1 MKPVV
6 AAQKISKHFGGVQA
20 LQDVSLTLYPGQVR
34 SLVGENGS
42 GKSTLIKI
50 IAGVHQPDSGHIVLN
65 GTPCKH
71 LRPRQ
76 AVRAG
81 VQVIYQDFSLFVN
94 LTVAENLALNTQIQS
109 GRRFVNW
116 RQIRRIAAEAL
127 AKVGHDIDLGKSVG
141 ELTVAEK
148 QLIAIAKALLHNA
161 RVIVMDEPTTALTK
175 REVAALFRVIDDLRA
190 KGLSILFVSHK
201 LQEVLE
207 ISDTITIL
215 RNGRKAAEGDVSQF
229 SRDDLV
235 FHMTGRRVETGTPP
249 ARSGASAVLFEVRNL
264 TRTDAFEQI
273 SFDVHRGEILGITGL
288 LGSGRAELALALFG
302 LESVDS
308 GTICLEGRDIRLGN
322 VSEAVRAGLAC
333 VPEDRTLEGLFPP
346 QSIER
351 NIAIAGLESFANRIG
366 WLRRRSLR
374 ASANRWMKDL
384 SIRAPSR
391 QTAVENL
398 SGGNQQKVV
407 LGKWLAAH
415 TKLLILNGPTVGVD
429 IGAKVDVHERIRA
442 LAEQGLGAIL
452 ISDDLPELLSLCR
465 RVLLMSRGRIVK
477 ELTSDSL
484 DHDALAAELAE
495 LA

>member
-6 AAQKISKHFGGVQA
+6 AAQGISKHFGGVQA
-20 LQDVSLTLYPGQVR
+20 LRDVSLSLHPGQVR

-50 IAGVHQPDSGHIVLN
+50 LAGVYQPDSGTIHLDGV
-65 GTPCKH
+65 PCQH
-71 LRPRQ
+71 LHARQ

-81 VQVIYQDFSLFVN
+81 VQVIYQDFSLFAN

-109 GRRFVNW
+109 CRRFVNW
-116 RQIRRIAAEAL
+116 RQVRRIATEAL
-127 AKVGHDIDLGKSVG
+127 AKVGHEIDLDKSVAD
-141 ELTVAEK
+141 LTVAQK
-148 QLIAIAKALLHNA
+148 QLVAIAKALLHDA

-201 LQEVLE
+201 LQEVRE
-207 ISDTITIL
+207 ISDTITVL
-215 RNGRKAAEGDVSQF
+215 RSGRKVAEGDASQF

-249 ARSGASAVLFEVRNL
+249 SRPGASQVLFEVRNL
-264 TRTDAFEQI
+264 TRRNAFEQI
-273 SFDVHRGEILGITGL
+273 CFEVQRGEILGITGL

-302 LESVDS
+302 LEPVDS
-308 GTICLEGRDIRLGN
+308 GTIRLEGRDIRLGN
-322 VSEAVRAGLAC
+322 VSEAVIAGLAY

-351 NIAIAGLESFANRIG
+351 NMAIAGLGSFANRFG
-366 WLRRRSLR
+366 WLRPGQLR
-374 ASANRWMKDL
+374 ATVDRWMKDL
-384 SIRAPSR
+384 SIRAPAQ

-429 IGAKVDVHERIRA
+429 IGAKVDVHERIRS
-442 LAEQGLGAIL
+442 LVEQGLGVIL
-452 ISDDLPELLSLCR
+452 ISDDLPELLSLSR

-477 ELTSDSL
+477 ELTCESL

-495 LA
+495 LE